1 MKKWHRTIF
10 FTCGLLFGIVY
21 GQQSTKP
28 QAYPVGKISTLQ
40 QTLLSFSE
48 RQHLFTPGD
57 PNCVI
62 PDGQLEVQKLWIQD
76 QPGGDLTTSL
86 PSGGAAKP
94 SDLAK
99 DINGSFRSLE
109 GNTPVTIL
117 IVDDFHTKLR
127 VKGKKT
133 PINLTHGQL
142 IKSQIDLILKGLNK
156 PRIAAIKTDFLDF
169 VNQYSPEST
178 NSLSQRIQVKI
189 DQIRKDT
196 GISHIVVNMS
206 FAVLSCKVLDDY
218 NRWLRSQTAQ
228 INQRISFEGY
238 AEEVL
243 KASYPTWS
251 AQSRRNATTD
261 AIAALFTP
269 NGSDPLEPNSSS
281 EHSIVWVAAAGNYAL
296 HFPLFPAAWSKVVGV
311 AAAKDYS
318 GADALAHVRNA
329 TEWTAWSNW
338 GDVKERGQWFQ
349 TDLTGKP
356 LYYYGTSF
364 ATPLASLLLALSI
377 SEKGSP
383 CPITDYGSSPL
394 ISVKSLR
401 DELADMNCLH

>member
-1 MKKWHRTIF
+1 MANNLLIHRLT
-10 FTCGLLFGIVY
+10 
-21 GQQSTKP
+21 QWE
-28 QAYPVGKISTLQ
+28 KISILQ
-40 QTLLSFSE
+40 QELRSFE
-48 RQHLFTPGD
+48 GKQPLFASGI

-86 PSGGAAKP
+86 PIGGAATP

-99 DINGSFRSLE
+99 DINNRFKSLGGS
-109 GNTPVTIL
+109 NPVTIL
-117 IVDDFHTKLR
+117 IIDDFHTQLR
-127 VKGKKT
+127 AKEINSPV
-133 PINLTHGQL
+133 NLTHGQL
-142 IKSQIDLILKGLNK
+142 IKSQINLALKALIRFGVTS
-156 PRIAAIKTDFLDF
+156 IKTDYLDPPSQPSLEF
-169 VNQYSPEST
+169 TYLLSQQIQARISQTRGNIT
-178 NSLSQRIQVKI
+178 NSRV
-189 DQIRKDT
+189 
-196 GISHIVVNMS
+196 VVNMS
-206 FAVLSCKVLDDY
+206 FAVVSCEVLDDY
-218 NRWLRSQTAQ
+218 NRWLRSQTSQ
-228 INQRISFEGY
+228 INQRISFKCY
-238 AEEVL
+238 VEEVL

-281 EHSIVWVAAAGNYAL
+281 EHSIVWVAATGNYAL
-296 HFPLFPAAWSKVVGV
+296 HFPLFPAAWYKVVGV

-338 GDVKERGQWFQ
+338 GDVKERGQWFR
-349 TDLTGKP
+349 TDLAGTP

-377 SEKGSP
+377 SEKGAP

-401 DELADMNCLH
+401 DKLADMNCLH